1 LLQGTLGKRA
11 ATNEPCILG
20 NKDAILTALGNTAQ
34 SETLVVV
41 ASTDEHGAT
50 VVEKRI
56 REQLECSEGLRHNCA
71 FKVNSVG
78 VKLPA
83 ADCQE
88 RVEKLVQEVAD
99 GIVEITMTTL
109 RRGESST
116 N

>member
-1 LLQGTLGKRA
+1 VKPWLSWPPL
-11 ATNEPCILG
+11 TNMEPPC
-20 NKDAILTALGNTAQ
+20 
-34 SETLVVV
+34 
-41 ASTDEHGAT
+41 
-50 VVEKRI
+50 VEKRI
-56 REQLECSEGLRHNCA
+56 REQLERSERLRHNCV
-71 FKVNSVG
+71 FKINSVG
-78 VKLPA
+78 LKLPA